1 MEPRGL
7 ILLLLRKFYQVV
19 SQSLWETCVFNPVVL
34 INLYYFPAWNQ
45 NGGVSSIHITI
56 ITNM

>member
-34 INLYYFPAWNQ
+34 IKLYYFPVWTQTGA
-45 NGGVSSIHITI
+45 IRITV